1 MNRCLKC
8 YLPLEAGEA
17 GEWHRSCSRSFF
29 TADEPP
35 LITLDDETIQTL
47 AEESSRKG
55 VTTAG
60 VQQKLSLHLDSIQ
73 GSTKLTLVNHP
84 SGYILKP
91 QSPEYP
97 HLPQLESVA
106 MHLADA
112 AMVQAVEHALVRLE
126 NGQLAYITK
135 RIDRRFMKDTVTK
148 IAMEDFCQL
157 SDRLTEDKYKGSYEQ
172 CGAIVQRHSSQA
184 MLDLT
189 NLFYLLVFS
198 FVIGNNDM
206 HLKNFSL
213 YTPQRGLT
221 MLTPA
226 YDLLPV
232 TLVLPQDKEETAL
245 TLCGKKNKIT
255 RRDFLSLA
263 KTYEI
268 PDKVAVN
275 LISRLLDMQ
284 DEFALIIRRSF
295 LDEDLQAQLIAL
307 IDERM
312 RRLSV

>member
-8 YLPLEAGEA
+8 CLPLEAGEA

-29 TADEPP
+29 AADAPP
-35 LITLDDETIQTL
+35 LINLDDETLQTL
-47 AEESSRKG
+47 GEESSKEG
-55 VTTAG
+55 WSIAG
-60 VQQKLSLHLDSIQ
+60 VQQKLSLAAPVKE
-73 GSTKLTLVNHP
+73 GTKRFHP
-84 SGYILKP
+84 SLYILKP

-112 AMVQAVEHALVRLE
+112 AKIQAVEHALVRLE

-157 SDRLTEDKYKGSYEQ
+157 SGRLTEDKYKGSYEQ
-172 CGAIVQRHSSQA
+172 CGAIVQRFSSQA

-213 YTPQRGLT
+213 YTPERGRT

-232 TLVLPQDKEETAL
+232 TLVLSQDTEEIAL

-263 KTYEI
+263 KTYKI

-275 LISRLLDMQ
+275 LISRLHGMQ
-284 DEFALIIRRSF
+284 DEFSLIIRRSF
-295 LDEDLQAQLIAL
+295 LDEKLKAQLMAL
-307 IDERM
+307 IEERM

>member
-1 MNRCLKC
+1 MKRCLKC
-8 YLPLEAGEA
+8 YLPLEEGEI
-17 GEWHRSCSRSFF
+17 GEWHRRCSRSFF

-35 LITLDDETIQTL
+35 LIALDDETIQTL
-47 AEESSRKG
+47 AKESSKEG
-55 VTTAG
+55 WSIAG
-60 VQQKLSLHLDSIQ
+60 VQQKLSLAALVKED
-73 GSTKLTLVNHP
+73 TKRFHP
-84 SGYILKP
+84 SLYILKP
-91 QSPEYP
+91 QSPDHP
-97 HLPQLESVA
+97 HLPELESAA
-106 MHLADA
+106 MHLANCAKIETVD
-112 AMVQAVEHALVRLE
+112 HALVRLE
-126 NGQLAYITK
+126 DGQLAYITK

-157 SDRLTEDKYKGSYEQ
+157 SGRLTEDKYKGSYEQ

-213 YTPQRGLT
+213 YTPERGRT

-245 TLCGKKNKIT
+245 TLSGKKNKIT

-263 KTYEI
+263 KAYTV

-275 LISRLLDMQ
+275 LISRLLTMQ
-284 DEFALIIRRSF
+284 DEFTLIIRRSF
-295 LDEDLQAQLIAL
+295 LDESLQAQLIAL
-307 IDERM
+307 IEERM

>member
-1 MNRCLKC
+1 MKRCLKC
-8 YLPLEAGEA
+8 YLPLEEGEI
-17 GEWHRSCSRSFF
+17 GEWHRRCSRSFF

-35 LITLDDETIQTL
+35 LIALDDETIQTL
-47 AEESSRKG
+47 AKESSKEG
-55 VTTAG
+55 WSIAG
-60 VQQKLSLHLDSIQ
+60 VQQKLSLAALVKED
-73 GSTKLTLVNHP
+73 TKRFHP
-84 SGYILKP
+84 SLYILKP
-91 QSPEYP
+91 QSPDHP
-97 HLPQLESVA
+97 HLPQLESV
-106 MHLADA
+106 
-112 AMVQAVEHALVRLE
+112 
-126 NGQLAYITK
+126 
-135 RIDRRFMKDTVTK
+135 
-148 IAMEDFCQL
+148 
-157 SDRLTEDKYKGSYEQ
+157 
-172 CGAIVQRHSSQA
+172 A

-213 YTPQRGLT
+213 YTPERGRT

-245 TLCGKKNKIT
+245 TLSGKKNKIT

-263 KTYEI
+263 KAYTV

-275 LISRLLDMQ
+275 LISRLLTMQ
-284 DEFALIIRRSF
+284 DEFTLIIRRSF
-295 LDEDLQAQLIAL
+295 LDESLQAQLIAL
-307 IDERM
+307 IEERM

>member
-8 YLPLEAGEA
+8 CLPLEAGDMR
-17 GEWHRSCSRSFF
+17 EWHRSCSRSFF
-29 TADEPP
+29 AADAPP
-35 LITLDDETIQTL
+35 LIALDDETLQNL
-47 AEESSRKG
+47 GEESSKEG
-55 VTTAG
+55 WSIAG
-60 VQQKLSLHLDSIQ
+60 VQQKLSLAAPVKE
-73 GSTKLTLVNHP
+73 GTKRFHP
-84 SGYILKP
+84 SAYILKP

-112 AMVQAVEHALVRLE
+112 AKIQAVEHALVRLE

-157 SDRLTEDKYKGSYEQ
+157 SGRLTEDKYKGSYEQ
-172 CGAIVQRHSSQA
+172 CGAIVQRFSSQA

-213 YTPQRGLT
+213 YTPERGRT

-263 KTYEI
+263 KTYKI

-275 LISRLLDMQ
+275 LISRLLGMQ

-295 LDEDLQAQLIAL
+295 LDEKLQAQLMAL
-307 IDERM
+307 IEERM

>member
-8 YLPLEAGEA
+8 YLPLEAGDM
-17 GEWHRSCSRSFF
+17 GEWHRRCSRSFF
-29 TADEPP
+29 STDEPP
-35 LITLDDETIQTL
+35 LITLDDKTL
-47 AEESSRKG
+47 QALAAESCREGWSI
-55 VTTAG
+55 AG
-60 VQQKLSLHLDSIQ
+60 VQPKLSVAA
-73 GSTKLTLVNHP
+73 LVKEGVKRFHP
-84 SGYILKP
+84 SGYIIKP

-106 MHLADA
+106 MHLSDA
-112 AMVQAVEHALVRLE
+112 AKIRTVEHALVRLE

-135 RIDRRFMKDTVTK
+135 RIDRRFTKDSVTK

-172 CGAIVQRHSSQA
+172 CGTIVQRHSSQA

-213 YTPQRGLT
+213 YTPQRGRT
-221 MLTPA
+221 MLTVA

-232 TLVLPQDKEETAL
+232 TLVLSQDKEETAL

-275 LISRLLDMQ
+275 LISRLLGMQ

-295 LDEDLQAQLIAL
+295 LDEKLQAQLIAL
-307 IDERM
+307 IEERV